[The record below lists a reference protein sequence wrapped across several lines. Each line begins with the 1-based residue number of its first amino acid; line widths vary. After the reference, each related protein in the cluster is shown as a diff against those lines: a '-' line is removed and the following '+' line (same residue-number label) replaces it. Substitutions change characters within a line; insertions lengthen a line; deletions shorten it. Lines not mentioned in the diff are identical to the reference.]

1 MTHPDRAALMREAAI
16 ELCESAQHD
25 DPPLSPLDCAMAI
38 RRLPLP
44 PPTDD
49 AQPEPVSVV
58 DVYPDAATRERRRAE
73 MQNAEA
79 SVAPVSADDARKLA
93 MAVEALR
100 PFAAKL
106 DLFNLGDPRHVIQ
119 PTYVKRTD
127 VEAAYRALAAI
138 EGKKQC

>member
-93 MAVEALR
+93 MAVEALQ
-100 PFAAKL
+100 AAR
-106 DLFNLGDPRHVIQ
+106 NQLGYVEFDPATQAKIEQ
-119 PTYVKRTD
+119 
-127 VEAAYRALAAI
+127 AI
-138 EGKKQC
+138 ATI